1 MKVFCYKMT
10 CDTGFAPNPF
20 YGVLTLATCKP
31 NIRRVA
37 KPGDWIAGFTG
48 KPLNP
53 KQKVG
58 EEKLVY
64 LAKITG
70 KLTFAEYWQLFPE
83 KRPIEQ
89 SVASEPSSCSGATVS
104 NPKKTTKPC
113 CGSATVSDEDNDC
126 YRKCGD
132 NIYEPCESAD
142 KGYRQRAGKNHQGWT
157 ESDLKADAV
166 LVCEEFY
173 YFPEGKYVDI
183 PSEIH
188 PSLPRDFCYSRC
200 SEELVEYIKAHCVTS
215 ETLTASFP
223 IPFKCKSL
231 K

>member
-1 MKVFCYKMT
+1 MT

-20 YGVLTLATCKP
+20 YGVLTLATCKS

-53 KQKVG
+53 KQKAG

-64 LAKITG
+64 LVRITG

-89 SVASEPSSCSGATVS
+89 AVIDSSSSCNGATVTTL
-104 NPKKTTKPC
+104 KKTAKSC
-113 CGSATVSDEDNDC
+113 CGVATVSDEDNDC

-142 KGYRQRAGKNHQGWT
+142 DGYRQRAGEHHHN
-157 ESDLKADAV
+157 ESDKKKDLKADAV

-173 YFPEGKYVDI
+173 YFPKGNYVDI

-188 PSLPRDFCYSRC
+188 PSLPHDFCYSRC
-200 SEELVEYIKAHCVTS
+200 PEELVEYIKSHCLTP
-215 ETLTASFP
+215 ETLTATCP